1 MRLHDLLGTR
11 VLVADGAMGT
21 VLHAAGNPLERALPE
36 LNLSDPDL
44 VRGVHASYLAAGV
57 DLVQTNTF
65 GAGRL
70 RLEEHGLGERAAE
83 INAAGVALAR
93 EAVAGRPALVV
104 GSVSPAVSIRR
115 RGRVGARERQAAL
128 REQVAALA
136 GVDVL
141 VCETFGHLDELVEAV
156 GIAGAAGTLPV
167 IAQATFA
174 ADGRTLSG
182 HTPRDVCRALEGLPV
197 AVVGTNCTL
206 GPQGVL
212 AVVEQLVAHT
222 DLPVSALP
230 NAGLARRRGPSYS
243 YDVDP
248 GYLAHY
254 AERLVAAGAA
264 VVGGCCGTTPAHLAA
279 IASAVAPDADGV
291 RAGRAGETAEG
302 GVSAG
307 AAGGVPGGGSGPGH
321 GRGGPA
327 EPTRAVRP
335 AAAAADRAAPRPA
348 REIGRRAPARTA
360 PVPDGRDGP
369 DQGRSPAPPRV
380 LAEVEAPLAGGVADT
395 VARVAQIRA
404 LGVGAVWV
412 PPGDGPRARLSPVN
426 LAVHLQNQLG
436 VTAIAC
442 VTTWDRTIMALQA
455 DLLGAHALGVRRV
468 VCETGSPPLL
478 GDYPHAD
485 GVWDV
490 DSLGL
495 VELLAHLN
503 DGRDR
508 NGLPLAGR
516 TAFEIGARVAPGGD
530 VTLEAA
536 RALRKVAAGAE
547 FLVTRPVY
555 DAGSVLRLRE
565 ALGAPVPLL
574 AVVRPLASFAEAEFL
589 AHEVPDVAVPPSAL
603 AALSAADGGSAQ
615 AVGQLLAAEL
625 VAELVTG
632 PQPLVD
638 GVVLALPGDRAAA
651 GMLLA
656 AARGAEV
663 TR

>member
-1 MRLHDLLGTR
+1 VDAVTLRELLATR
-11 VLVADGAMGT
+11 VVVADGAMGT

-70 RLEEHGLGERAAE
+70 RLDEHGLGERTVE
-83 INAAGVALAR
+83 INAAGVTLAR
-93 EAVAGRPALVV
+93 RAVAAGGRPALVV
-104 GSVSPAVSIRR
+104 GSVSPAVSVRQ
-115 RGRVGARERQAAL
+115 RGRVGGQERQAAL
-128 REQVAALA
+128 REQVGALA
-136 GVDVL
+136 GVDLL

-156 GIAGAAGTLPV
+156 GVAGEAGRVPV

-182 HTPRDVCRALEGLPV
+182 HTPRDVCRALAGLPV
-197 AVVGTNCTL
+197 AVLGTNCTL

-212 AVVEQLVAHT
+212 AVVEQLVADT

-243 YDVDP
+243 YDVDTD
-248 GYLAHY
+248 YLARY

-264 VVGGCCGTTPAHLAA
+264 VVGGCCGTTPTHLAA
-279 IASAVAPDADGV
+279 IAA
-291 RAGRAGETAEG
+291 
-302 GVSAG
+302 
-307 AAGGVPGGGSGPGH
+307 
-321 GRGGPA
+321 
-327 EPTRAVRP
+327 AVRP
-335 AAAAADRAAPRPA
+335 EDGVPAPVRPADGTGGAGDRTGPARWVPARGAPAPAGAEGSVPGRSGGSAAPA
-348 REIGRRAPARTA
+348 LGAGHRAPSRTA
-360 PVPDGRDGP
+360 PVRGGADRPLPGP
-369 DQGRSPAPPRV
+369 ARVPPPAAAPRV
-380 LAEVEAPLAGGVADT
+380 LAEVEPPLAGGVAAT
-395 VARVAQIRA
+395 VARVAQVRA

-436 VTAIAC
+436 VAAIAC
-442 VTTWDRTIMALQA
+442 LTTWDRTIMALQA

-516 TAFEIGARVAPGGD
+516 TAFEIGARVSPGGD
-530 VTLEAA
+530 VALEAA

-555 DAGSVLRLRE
+555 DAASVRRLRE

-589 AHEVPDVAVPPSAL
+589 AHEVPDVTVPPSTL
-603 AALSAADGGSAQ
+603 AALADAQAQ
-615 AVGQLLAAEL
+615 AVGQELAAEL
-625 VAELVTG
+625 VAELVAG

-638 GVVLALPGDRAAA
+638 GVVLTLPTDRAAA
-651 GMLLA
+651 VRLLA
-656 AARGAEV
+656 AARGAGV
-663 TR
+663 TG